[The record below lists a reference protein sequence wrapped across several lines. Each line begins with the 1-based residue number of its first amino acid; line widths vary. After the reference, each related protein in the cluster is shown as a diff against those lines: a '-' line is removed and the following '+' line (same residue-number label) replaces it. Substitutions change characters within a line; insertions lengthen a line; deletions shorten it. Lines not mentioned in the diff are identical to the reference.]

1 MEKERRLKPRIVA
14 CKDCGTA
21 LVYSGKGRPP
31 DRCPECYTE
40 RMRQKRRDRYQRTKE
55 SEGQ

>member
-1 MEKERRLKPRIVA
+1 MEKERRLKARVVP
-14 CKDCGTA
+14 CKDCGEA

-40 RMRQKRRDRYQRTKE
+40 RMRQKRRDRYQSVAKRE
-55 SEGQ
+55 V